1 MDGRGGYAVF
11 KSLYAAEKGPRLA
24 VDLGGW
30 VPPPPAG
37 RLDRGRA
44 ALDCLN
50 AVPYSA
56 AAASAEDLALT
67 PKELQ
72 KLAEGSALPLLA
84 SNLYLKNNKKPEFL
98 ASTRLAEAG
107 AFKVGFFSLA
117 IHDPAKPN
125 TPKHLPNYRLEKES
139 YEAERAVRAL
149 RAAGAQLVVGL
160 ISVDAG
166 KEATHEFYRDFL
178 ERLPRIDLLITDE
191 PSLKKPFKAKRAWV
205 APAGQGLT
213 HAARLGLALDASGR
227 VTGLNWQRLSLDAAK
242 YGEDPGLLKVLA
254 GHKAA
259 AAAHFGRKVGTLK
272 EALPLA
278 EAGNY
283 PAADFAADC
292 MRRWARSNAAII
304 GLSEPAA
311 GFQAGSV
318 TVGDLHRAFPLDSS
332 VVFVKIRGDD
342 LERALAGLNPT
353 EISVSGLKLFL
364 RDSALERAEG
374 EAGPLV
380 PGRVYHLAVPD
391 SLVSGRDNPVLS
403 SAMEFAN
410 SRRPLREVIS
420 WCFSRQSSFARPAG
434 GRVIRSEKQ

>member
-1 MDGRGGYAVF
+1 MEGRGGYAVL
-11 KSLYAAEKGPRLA
+11 KALYAAEKGPRLA

-30 VPPPPAG
+30 VPPSPEG
-37 RLDRGRA
+37 RQDRGRA
-44 ALDCLN
+44 ALECLN

-56 AAASAEDLALT
+56 AAASAADLAIA

-84 SNLYLKNNKKPEFL
+84 SNLYLKSNKKPDFL

-107 AFKVGFFSLA
+107 GRKIGFFSLV

-160 ISVDAG
+160 IAVDAG
-166 KEATHEFYRDFL
+166 KEAPHEFYKDFL

-191 PSLKKPFKAKRAWV
+191 PSLKKPFRAKRAWV
-205 APAGQGLT
+205 APAGQGMT
-213 HAARLGLALDASGR
+213 HAARLGLALDAAGR
-227 VTGLNWQRLSLDAAK
+227 ITGLNWRSLSLDAGK
-242 YGEDPGLLKVLA
+242 YGEDPALRKLIAV
-254 GHKAA
+254 HKAA
-259 AAAHFGRKVGTLK
+259 AAAHFGRKIGTLK

-278 EAGNY
+278 EAGAY

-311 GFQAGSV
+311 GFAAGAV
-318 TVGDLHRAFPLDSS
+318 TVGDLHKAFPLDSS

-364 RDSALERAEG
+364 RDSVLERAEG

-434 GRVIRSEKQ
+434 GRVIKAEK

>member
-1 MDGRGGYAVF
+1 VDGRGGYAVF

-30 VPPPPAG
+30 VPPSPQG

-44 ALDCLN
+44 ALDCIN

-56 AAASAEDLALT
+56 AAASAEDLALP

-72 KLAEGSALPLLA
+72 KLAANSALPLLA
-84 SNLYLKNNKKPEFL
+84 SNLYLKSNKKPDFL
-98 ASTRLAEAG
+98 VSTRLAEAG
-107 AFKVGFFSLA
+107 GRKVGFFSLV
-117 IHDPAKPN
+117 IHDPAKAN
-125 TPKHLPNYRLEKES
+125 TPKYLPNYRLEKES
-139 YEAERAVRAL
+139 YEAERAIRAL

-160 ISVDAG
+160 VAIASD
-166 KEATHEFYRDFL
+166 KEAPHEFYKNFL
-178 ERLPRIDLLITDE
+178 ARLPRIDLLITDE
-191 PSLKKPFKAKRAWV
+191 PSLKKPFKAKRTWV
-205 APAGQGLT
+205 APAGQGME
-213 HAARLGLALDASGR
+213 HAARLGLALDDSGR
-227 VTGLNWQRLSLDAAK
+227 VKGLNWRRLSLDAEK
-242 YGEDPGLLKVLA
+242 YGEDAALLKVIA

-259 AAAHFGRKVGTLK
+259 AAAHFGRKIGTLK

-278 EAGNY
+278 EGGTY

-311 GFQAGSV
+311 GFSSGTV

-342 LERALAGLNPT
+342 LERALTGLSPT
-353 EISVSGLKLFL
+353 DISVSGLKLFL
-364 RDSALERAEG
+364 RDSALERAES
-374 EAGPLV
+374 ETGPLV

-420 WCFSRQSSFARPAG
+420 WCFSLRSSFAKPAG
-434 GRVIRSEKQ
+434 GRVIQVEK

>member
-1 MDGRGGYAVF
+1 M
-11 KSLYAAEKGPRLA
+11 
-24 VDLGGW
+24 DLGGW
-30 VPPPPAG
+30 VPPSPQG

-44 ALDCLN
+44 ALDCIN

-56 AAASAEDLALT
+56 AAASAEDLAL
-67 PKELQ
+67 PQKELQ
-72 KLAEGSALPLLA
+72 KLAASSALPLLA
-84 SNLYLKNNKKPEFL
+84 SNLYLKSNKKPDFL
-98 ASTRLAEAG
+98 VSTRLAEAG
-107 AFKVGFFSLA
+107 GRRVGFFSLV
-117 IHDPAKPN
+117 IHDPAKAN
-125 TPKHLPNYRLEKES
+125 TPKYLPNYRLEKES

-160 ISVDAG
+160 VAIASG
-166 KEATHEFYRDFL
+166 KEAPHEFYKDFL
-178 ERLPRIDLLITDE
+178 ARLPRIDLIITDE
-191 PSLKKPFKAKRAWV
+191 PSLKKPFKAKRTWV
-205 APAGQGLT
+205 APAGQGMQ
-213 HAARLGLALDASGR
+213 HAARLGLALDDAGR
-227 VTGLNWQRLSLDAAK
+227 VKGLNWSRLPLDAEK
-242 YGEDPGLLKVLA
+242 YGEDAALLKVIA

-259 AAAHFGRKVGTLK
+259 AAAHFGRKIGTLK

-278 EAGNY
+278 EGGTY

-311 GFQAGSV
+311 GFSSGTV

-342 LERALAGLNPT
+342 LERALTGLSPT

-364 RDSALERAEG
+364 RDSALERAES
-374 EAGPLV
+374 ETGPLV

-420 WCFSRQSSFARPAG
+420 WCFSLRSSFARPAG
-434 GRVIRSEKQ
+434 GRVVQVEK